1 MMNKIAIVTGA
12 SHPRDIG
19 TAICRRL
26 AADGVN
32 IFFTHWQ
39 ADPAWI
45 DEFQM
50 EIESMRVSCEE
61 MTIDLSNP
69 LAAQTICQTVVEKLG
84 VPFYSS
90 K

>member
-32 IFFTHWQ
+32 IFSHTG
-39 ADPAWI
+39 
-45 DEFQM
+45 
-50 EIESMRVSCEE
+50 
-61 MTIDLSNP
+61 
-69 LAAQTICQTVVEKLG
+69 KLILLG
-84 VPFYSS
+84 LMNS
-90 K
+90 KWR